1 MLKPLHRRVLADKL
15 IKLDLVTVEAPASRL
30 RGLPQEA
37 EVRETLRVKSPQV
50 HNAADEQ
57 TRPFT
62 KKKPPA
68 ERPAQSLAPQ
78 DIE

>member
-50 HNAADEQ
+50 LNAADEQ
-57 TRPFT
+57 AGYLQ
-62 KKKPPA
+62 KKPPA